1 MPVVS
6 SQLAGRGFPR
16 SLLLLVAFAVFL
28 PQTGL
33 PQSPTGTLYTAV
45 WPGEILALDEATGAI
60 KHKIPFK
67 LGQTIFMTL
76 SPDRKRFYANTAQM
90 EGIEVIDIESRQVI
104 NAFKLSEGNR
114 KVRVI
119 PNFAPHP
126 DGSRVFAVV
135 RVAVQE
141 IDRYTLE
148 EPQLVTIDLG
158 EQKITK
164 SLELGPEHSAP
175 FRIMRV
181 SPDGK
186 YLYYFLGNILVIDVE
201 QFEIV
206 DEIEMDRPL
215 YPGAGSVELGR
226 PIEVYDDPETLM
238 FTFNSPDSTTD
249 QDIMGIA
256 RFNLLDRSL
265 DVFET
270 NPSPGVSFG
279 VSFAVS
285 PNRKRAYM
293 VRDAV
298 DQYEFYVWDLEGRRF
313 LKKQEYEGRPRTSV
327 KVSSDGTT
335 LLLHTAGNTI
345 DYYDAETLVFEKR
358 VELPGDAGFELF
370 VIPATR
376 DN

>member
-1 MPVVS
+1 M
-6 SQLAGRGFPR
+6 
-16 SLLLLVAFAVFL
+16 LLLLYATAGPSVSAHA
-28 PQTGL
+28 QE
-33 PQSPTGTLYTAV
+33 STGTLYTAV

-104 NAFKLSEGNR
+104 NAFRLSEGNR

-148 EPQLVTIDLG
+148 EPQLVTIDLE

-175 FRIMRV
+175 FRVMRV

-201 QFEIV
+201 QLEIV

-215 YPGAGSVELGR
+215 YPGAGAVGLG
-226 PIEVYDDPETLM
+226 PAFEVYDDAESLTFP
-238 FTFNSPDSTTD
+238 FNSPDPTTD
-249 QDIMGIA
+249 QNIMGIA

-270 NPSPGVSFG
+270 NPNRGG
-279 VSFAVS
+279 GSFAVS
-285 PNRKRAYM
+285 PDRKRAYM
-293 VRDAV
+293 VRNTI
-298 DQYEFYVWDLEGRRF
+298 DQDEFYVWDLEGKRL
-313 LKKQEYEGRPRTSV
+313 LKKQQYEGRPRTSV
-327 KVSSDGTT
+327 KVSSDGTK